1 MSEKYFE
8 FNSINN
14 KLIKFNLIEKI
25 KYNENPIY
33 AAKKLFKS
41 LCKKENINNNIFTI
55 NDIKDNKTYGPYIGN
70 YDSDSKKIK
79 IKKFNIQKGGNYVKT
94 IIETNRIYA
103 AKAVTISNDGTI
115 IIAGL
120 GHNIIIYET
129 STGNIIKT
137 LTGHTSFINSLAL
150 SKNKNFIV
158 SGSKDNTV
166 KIWNI
171 ETENC
176 IDTYNYT
183 SNVKCV
189 SISKNDTYIASTNG
203 SDEIHIWNINPNN
216 LDIIDRRTI
225 TIDNLIGVN
234 SISLNHD
241 GTQIATGTYN
251 GRVSIFDTSNGNSI
265 VVFNKHTAKVNS
277 VSFSG
282 NGRYLASASS
292 DHTVKV
298 WNVVNRSYIRNYQ
311 GHRHEVNT
319 VSFNDD
325 NTTIVSGGRDRR
337 VIIWNLVE
345 NRIIS
350 IFENKFQIN
359 SISINNDATKIAYG
373 ESSSIIILND
383 AIQLHQ
389 SRLLKVRDE
398 ITNKLKTHPNVIR
411 EYLNN
416 IDPNNV
422 KNNFTYNNITKNTVN
437 RTISKVNNANI
448 QSIMQKSFLRKRDQR

>member
-1 MSEKYFE
+1 MSEKYYE
-8 FNSINN
+8 FNTIDN

-25 KYNENPIY
+25 KYNEKPIY

-41 LCKKENINNNIFTI
+41 LYKKNKINNTTFTI
-55 NDIKDNKTYGPYIGN
+55 NNIKNNKIYGPYIGN
-70 YDSDSKKIK
+70 YDSNSQKI
-79 IKKFNIQKGGNYVKT
+79 NIQKGGNYVKT
-94 IIETNRIYA
+94 IIETNPIYA

-115 IIAGL
+115 VITGV
-120 GHNIIIYET
+120 GYNILIYET

-137 LTGHTSFINSLAL
+137 LTGHTNFINSLAL
-150 SKNKNFIV
+150 SKNKKFIV

-183 SNVKCV
+183 SSVKCV
-189 SISKNDTYIASTNG
+189 SISKNDSYIASTNG
-203 SDEIHIWNINPNN
+203 SYEIHIWNINPNN

-350 IFENKFQIN
+350 VFENEFQIN
-359 SISINNDATKIAYG
+359 SISINSDATKIAYS

-389 SRLLKVRDE
+389 SRLSKVRSE
-398 ITNKLKTHPNVIR
+398 ITNKLKTHPNVIT
-411 EYLNN
+411 EYLKVINHDN
-416 IDPNNV
+416 
-422 KNNFTYNNITKNTVN
+422 NNFSYNNITKNIVN
-437 RTISKVNNANI
+437 RTISNVNNANI
-448 QSIMQKSFLRKRDQR
+448 QSIMQKSFLRNRDQR